1 MTITEFLNL
10 HIINTAGNI
19 NYGNRVN
26 VLYNE
31 TGGNSEGEIIAI
43 TVTVNALSFNGN
55 QDASATDITDIL
67 EQVEEITFTFDGITY
82 ILTVLDRSFYAD
94 NPAFYYFRV
103 ESNQLIPNIFDAD
116 ITSNLAQSDVV
127 VSFHPFLNDI
137 TFGTSEFNVLLNNG
151 NNLRKS
157 TDKLEADREEGFVVP
172 SNFQSILTLSA
183 SKAQVQDSNYS
194 DTGYINARYEGS
206 VSEASDQGGVDPSL
220 SAKEFTG
227 IIFSEDTNQDVVCG
241 LVGGAGQRVEVQL
254 LHTGE
259 TRLPTFT
266 TSSAGIEA
274 DGAIA
279 VGDTA
284 FNYTYLGAFSG
295 QLVPSI
301 DVGDFLIPV
310 GSTEIMRVEEHNV
323 FNKRLVVT
331 RNYVSGSI
339 PGLGTTTT
347 LGDGTDFA
355 KVQRQDIIKVEDFAN
370 NLAKVNNS
378 KIFISENNAF
388 VRTDSFGTIIS
399 STACPD
405 PLLVAIDD
413 DNVNTGG

>member
-67 EQVEEITFTFDGITY
+67 EQVEEITFTFDGVTY

-116 ITSNLAQSDVV
+116 ITSNLPQSDVV
-127 VSFHPFLNDI
+127 VSFDPFLNDI

-194 DTGYINARYEGS
+194 DTGYINA
-206 VSEASDQGGVDPSL
+206 
-220 SAKEFTG
+220 K
-227 IIFSEDTNQDVVCG
+227 
-241 LVGGAGQRVEVQL
+241 
-254 LHTGE
+254 
-259 TRLPTFT
+259 
-266 TSSAGIEA
+266 
-274 DGAIA
+274 
-279 VGDTA
+279 
-284 FNYTYLGAFSG
+284 
-295 QLVPSI
+295 
-301 DVGDFLIPV
+301 
-310 GSTEIMRVEEHNV
+310 
-323 FNKRLVVT
+323 
-331 RNYVSGSI
+331 
-339 PGLGTTTT
+339 
-347 LGDGTDFA
+347 
-355 KVQRQDIIKVEDFAN
+355 
-370 NLAKVNNS
+370 
-378 KIFISENNAF
+378 
-388 VRTDSFGTIIS
+388 
-399 STACPD
+399 
-405 PLLVAIDD
+405 
-413 DNVNTGG
+413 